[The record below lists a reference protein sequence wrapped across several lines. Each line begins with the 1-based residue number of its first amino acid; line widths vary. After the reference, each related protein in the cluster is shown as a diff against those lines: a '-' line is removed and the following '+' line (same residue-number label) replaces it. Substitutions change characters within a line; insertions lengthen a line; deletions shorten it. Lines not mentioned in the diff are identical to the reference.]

1 MSKLSELAELLKS
14 AKKSTIKQE
23 IVEDASVEDVVEDVP
38 LPAVIEEQQVEVVT
52 HIPEPIKQ
60 QPVPSPTIVTQLQ
73 KDIQNLKKMIEDTV
87 RRQTAYQPTYS
98 GGGSDNTADINRPIR
113 VVTSNYA
120 PTTRDWYIGVGDRN
134 EIITITLPTAIKNG
148 REYVIKD
155 EAGIAQL
162 VPIRIIGNIDNDPE
176 GIEIRINFASVTLL
190 YNNGWRII

>member
-23 IVEDASVEDVVEDVP
+23 IVEDAPVEDVS
-38 LPAVIEEQQVEVVT
+38 LPAVIEEQQVEVVS

-60 QPVPSPTIVTQLQ
+60 QPAPSTIVKQLQ
-73 KDIQNLKKMIEDTV
+73 KDIQNLKKMIEDAV

-98 GGGSDNTADINRPIR
+98 GGGADSTADINRPIR

-155 EAGIAQL
+155 EAGIAQI

-176 GIEIRINFASVTLL
+176 GIEVRINFASVTLL

>member
-23 IVEDASVEDVVEDVP
+23 IVEDVPVEHVS
-38 LPAVIEEQQVEVVT
+38 LPAVIEEQQVEVVAP
-52 HIPEPIKQ
+52 IPEPSKQ
-60 QPVPSPTIVTQLQ
+60 QPAPSSTIVTQLQ
-73 KDIQNLKKMIEDTV
+73 KDIQNLKKMIEDAV

-98 GGGSDNTADINRPIR
+98 GGGADSTADINRPTR
-113 VVTSNYA
+113 VVTSDYT

-155 EAGIAQL
+155 ETGIAQL

-176 GIEIRINFASVTLL
+176 GIEVRINFASVTLL